1 MEGMGIGHEIW
12 QVEGNERA
20 KVWAM
25 DNIKVDIK
33 QYDGEASIWHRTVR
47 SSGF

>member
-1 MEGMGIGHEIW
+1 MKGMGFGHEFW

-20 KVWAM
+20 KIWAM

-33 QYDGEASIWHRTVR
+33 QYDGEASIWLRAVR
-47 SSGF
+47 VSGL